1 MSWRR
6 CRKGLVRDDRV
17 SSRLWPIRLGGRIR
31 WWWPPLAAWGAAAGV
46 VTLTCTLE
54 GWRPFA
60 ASRTWVRW
68 DSGLYLSVAEHGYH
82 LFRCR
87 SLVYGRGNWCGN
99 AGWFPAY
106 PWLLRGLHLLDV
118 PFAQAGLAISWLAG
132 AVMLVVVWRG
142 FGRRRTLGQAAV
154 VVGYAAFAPGL
165 VYDFALFP
173 LSLLSLCAVTAFAL
187 ADRGRWLPAGL
198 AAAAAALAYPLG
210 VAVIPAAAIWSLM
223 QRSEPLAGRIRR
235 LGLLAGPPLA
245 ALALFGLDQQLE
257 TGHWD
262 AYLLVQHKYDHSL
275 EDPLAPVFAAAG
287 TIVHGSAVK
296 LAPGPPVHTLAPAL
310 QTLLVALVLASVLAS
325 LVLGRGALRS
335 ADALVALYALTAWIA
350 TTVVANVSIYRGEA
364 ALLPL
369 ALLTRRLPLVVAA
382 GLTLAALLLVAPMT
396 RLYLRGLLV

>member
-1 MSWRR
+1 MAGERARHTRSGSSRERRASWATARVPGFGGRGYSAFFFARLWLAPAPGMSWRR

-106 PWLLRGLHLLDV
+106 PWLVRGLHLLDV

-198 AAAAAALAYPLG
+198 TRRGGGARLPPRRRRHPGSRDLVAHAAVGAASRAHPPPRSLGWPAAGGAGSFRSRPAARDGPLG
-210 VAVIPAAAIWSLM
+210 RVSACAASSTAS
-223 QRSEPLAGRIRR
+223 
-235 LGLLAGPPLA
+235 
-245 ALALFGLDQQLE
+245 
-257 TGHWD
+257 T
-262 AYLLVQHKYDHSL
+262 L
-275 EDPLAPVFAAAG
+275 EDHVGACKFAAAG
-287 TIVHGSAVK
+287 TIVQLCG
-296 LAPGPPVHTLAPAL
+296 
-310 QTLLVALVLASVLAS
+310 
-325 LVLGRGALRS
+325 
-335 ADALVALYALTAWIA
+335 
-350 TTVVANVSIYRGEA
+350 
-364 ALLPL
+364 
-369 ALLTRRLPLVVAA
+369 
-382 GLTLAALLLVAPMT
+382 
-396 RLYLRGLLV
+396 